1 MQHITRSRSRSLK
14 RQEPKS
20 TAKLRPSVKIKKQ
33 VIPIEK
39 HHKTTENLENI
50 EQESKNPIKVPSI
63 FAKPDL
69 FQENEQKFAS
79 LLAENPD
86 SFECQLL
93 LFQKA
98 YYLRKSGLKAPLIN
112 LSQTLIDRF
121 GKEYPELRCLEL
133 DLEVF
138 RKKILGIESQLL
150 EKEVQL
156 TAARLELEDFL
167 GRPYEDS
174 LIVSEFEQFL
184 RQAVSLMK
192 KYWALLFRKEE
203 IHEILEKI
211 GSDGWDIDESNA
223 VVSHLTQQLN
233 KLRDFEGDFDA
244 SPLWRR
250 HQFFQR
256 LYHGKFMVFSE
267 KMEEAS
273 EDYIKY
279 RIFRKK
285 LEVFLVIDEKI
296 DLPSFVFQNSTKAY
310 EDLHEYLFDVIDL
323 SELPVI
329 SHMNSSGKE
338 KIQLFEQQSFEV
350 LETLLSQARS
360 FCPNPND
367 PQEEGAAEP
376 IRVREFLTEKR
387 DAAVKLESLLSN
399 YINKPSKDTGDSGSF
414 ADLKS
419 LCKKSNVF
427 LRVFTRIYEKK
438 LERKESFFALQLK
451 PAAKVNEKPGPN
463 EALLIENYA
472 RETSQELF
480 ELLSLTRLSYG
491 VLSALSQHYDNFIR
505 LKIEGYPKEKKLLGQ
520 MSGLVKFIET
530 LKGMFREFKE
540 LKDMQEFLDLP
551 GFGLLFERQFFRLEL
566 GLETLR
572 KTGELLND
580 FPIRLIRDQGI
591 IDKILYFR
599 VFLWLKEGE
608 AFGAQTKPKRLSEV
622 SLLQDGL
629 EKLKQDFPGMVEPLL
644 GPHYL
649 YKEFMVFSQ
658 RFTTFF
664 SLYHNR
670 ILAPLAYKEP
680 LELETHE
687 DFMLLRQDLQFL
699 RTEAKAL
706 HLEFEVGMKHIE
718 DFEVLARESEKTG
731 VLLTKVKEGS
741 GVAVDQVRTAH
752 EFARNCKLTALFPYF
767 EKSKETAGFYQAALQ
782 QLVEIKKVF
791 NEKKLRYTKLI
802 VLQLHCR
809 EGNCVASEHVGFE
822 LGLYADFM
830 QKVKGKLEIER
841 LLELLAKQKF
851 NVRNY
856 KEVLKQSF
864 QITSALQENIR
875 NFLSRRKIEDLES
888 SNAVEVLSEI
898 IALRN
903 ELVRK
908 PAFFCD
914 EMALFSCFEYRFQ
927 AMSLLQGLVSYGSK
941 APEPLSLDKP
951 QSPFLMNSI
960 ELWRETLN
968 SGTGLL
974 SLYESNETEEV
985 SDELQ
990 KVKFVVQ
997 QIEERLS
1004 KLEGLREPIKQLRAF
1019 QQFLLEQAEGFFEEV
1034 LLNGFSEKTKDFLTK
1049 RQGFLDWTVDFQQLA
1064 KDVLETHILVSEDL
1078 EFLRDLHR
1086 KSEEITRSLKIINQ
1100 TVKKSVESKV
1110 HRSLPSDLVINVFRS
1125 LHASPFKFPKS
1136 EELLNR
1142 LISMIRLFKE
1152 RASQRDPGDCLE
1164 ILRLYSDNPIFLP
1177 EFEPL
1182 LSDLKEFEFVRN
1194 RLLEAKDPEQPITQD
1209 EDDVIEIEEEDEEPE
1224 FSWEDCEELGK
1235 KLRKRAFYREVEG
1248 FEVAVKELWGRKLKI
1263 LEQTSFNRR
1272 PKAFFQVTREDLKVL
1287 AVEGEGFLRI
1297 MGQDE
1302 GVKKNMA
1309 FLRRFISKVNGEL
1322 LRIARSVLNS
1332 RESIGQIKESSQVFA
1347 KCVDLSSE
1355 IQKIVE
1361 MSEGELRIFVNRAE
1375 NNESFREKLDLLDD
1389 KPKDY
1394 ENNTI
1399 KPSEETKVP
1408 ESQPAKNFKTFQSMF
1423 TKPNKPAPAKRGRP
1437 GQNQKKPAAN
1447 QEPNPPTVDTEINNS
1462 SEQQQQEPLPNPD
1475 QVLELFKSRKED
1487 RGNLVLVERERA
1499 RSVELLSDC
1508 LQKNPHL
1515 TSEYSFKWVASR
1527 LEAQLFRRYTEAG
1540 EKYRRAMI
1548 ELMDVLQD
1556 LAGQGG
1562 WTVRLLRDEKAVSLE
1577 ELLMKRAEIKRPL
1590 EEKGM
1595 VPEEKETMEKNGEL
1609 LQEEED
1615 LEGLMDL
1622 IREEFQRDKEV
1633 LLVEEEGA

>member
-14 RQEPKS
+14 RQEPRS
-20 TAKLRPSVKIKKQ
+20 TVKLRPSVKIKKAE

-39 HHKTTENLENI
+39 PQKTSENHENS
-50 EQESKNPIKVPSI
+50 EQDSKKLIKLPSI

-79 LLAENPD
+79 FVAENPN
-86 SFECQLL
+86 SFESQLFSL
-93 LFQKA
+93 QKV

-112 LSQTLIDRF
+112 LSQAVIDHF
-121 GKEYPELRCLEL
+121 GKEYPEFRCLEL

-138 RKKILGIESQLL
+138 RKKILEVESQLL

-156 TAARLELEDFL
+156 AAAGQELEDFL
-167 GRPYEDS
+167 GRPYEES

-184 RQAVSLMK
+184 RQAVSVMR
-192 KYWALLFRKEE
+192 KYWNLLFRKEE
-203 IHEILEKI
+203 IHEILGKI

-223 VVSHLTQQLN
+223 VVSRLTQQLN

-244 SPLWRR
+244 CPLWRR

-256 LYHGKFMVFSE
+256 LYQGKFLVFSE
-267 KMEEAS
+267 KMEDVS
-273 EDYIKY
+273 EEYIKY

-285 LEVFLVIDEKI
+285 LEVFLVLDEKI
-296 DLPSFVFQNSTKAY
+296 DLASFVFQNSTKAY
-310 EDLHEYLFDVIDL
+310 EDLHDYLFDVIDL

-338 KIQLFEQQSFEV
+338 KILLFEQQSFEV

-360 FCPNPND
+360 FCPNINE

-376 IRVREFLTEKR
+376 IRVREFLAEKR

-399 YINKPSKDTGDSGSF
+399 YINKPTKDTGDAGSF
-414 ADLKS
+414 AELKS

-438 LERKESFFALQLK
+438 LERKESFFAAQLK
-451 PAAKVNEKPGPN
+451 PATKTNEKPGPN

-480 ELLSLTRLSYG
+480 ELLSLTKLSYG

-520 MSGLVKFIET
+520 MSGLVKFLEA

-566 GLETLR
+566 GLDALR
-572 KTGELLND
+572 KTGDLLTD

-599 VFLWLKEGE
+599 AFLWLKEEE

-629 EKLKQDFPGMVEPLL
+629 EKLKQDFPGIIEPLL

-649 YKEFMVFSQ
+649 YKEFNAFSQ

-687 DFMLLRQDLQFL
+687 DFLLLRHDLQFL
-699 RTEAKAL
+699 RSEAKAL
-706 HLEFEVGMKHIE
+706 HLEFEVGLKHIE
-718 DFEVLARESEKTG
+718 DFEILARESEKTG
-731 VLLTKVKEGS
+731 VLLAKVKEGS
-741 GVAVDQVRTAH
+741 GLAVDQVRTAH
-752 EFARNCKLTALFPYF
+752 EFSRNCKLTALFPYF

-841 LLELLAKQKF
+841 LLELLARQKF

-856 KEVLKQSF
+856 KEILKQSF

-875 NFLSRRKIEDLES
+875 SFLSRRKIEDLDS

-914 EMALFSCFEYRFQ
+914 EMALFSCFEFRFQ

-941 APEPLSLDKP
+941 APEPLIDKP
-951 QSPFLMNSI
+951 QSLFLMNSI

-974 SLYESNETEEV
+974 NLYESNETEEV
-985 SDELQ
+985 RDELQ
-990 KVKFVVQ
+990 RVKSAVQ

-1004 KLEGLREPIKQLRAF
+1004 RLEGLREPIKQLRAF

-1034 LLNGFSEKTKDFLTK
+1034 LLNGFSDKTKDFLTR
-1049 RQGFLDWTVDFQQLA
+1049 RQGFLDWTADFQQLA
-1064 KDVLETHILVSEDL
+1064 KDVLDTHILVSEDL
-1078 EFLRDLHR
+1078 EFLKDLHR
-1086 KSEEITRSLKIINQ
+1086 KSEEITRSLNIINQ
-1100 TVKKSVESKV
+1100 TVKKSVKGMV

-1125 LHASPFKFPKS
+1125 LHSSPFKFPKS

-1142 LISMIRLFKE
+1142 LISMIRRFKD
-1152 RASQRDPGDCLE
+1152 RASRQDPGECLD

-1194 RLLEAKDPEQPITQD
+1194 RLLEAKEPEKPISQD

-1235 KLRKRAFYREVEG
+1235 KLHKREFYREVEG
-1248 FEVAVKELWGRKLKI
+1248 FDVAVKELWGRKLKI
-1263 LEQTSFNRR
+1263 MEQISFNRR
-1272 PKAFFQVTREDLKVL
+1272 PKAFFQVTREDLRVL
-1287 AVEGEGFLRI
+1287 AVEGEGFMRI
-1297 MGQDE
+1297 MDQDE

-1309 FLRRFISKVNGEL
+1309 FLKRFISKVNGEL
-1322 LRIARSVLNS
+1322 LRIARTVLSN

-1347 KCVDLSSE
+1347 KCVDLSNE

-1375 NNESFREKLDLLDD
+1375 NNESFRERLDVLEE
-1389 KPKDY
+1389 KPNNQE
-1394 ENNTI
+1394 ENKN
-1399 KPSEETKVP
+1399 KPSEETKIT
-1408 ESQPAKNFKTFQSMF
+1408 ENQPAKNFKTFQSMF
-1423 TKPNKPAPAKRGRP
+1423 SKPNKPAPAKRGRP
-1437 GQNQKKPAAN
+1437 GQNQKKPAAD
-1447 QEPNPPTVDTEINNS
+1447 QEPIPQVVDSEITE
-1462 SEQQQQEPLPNPD
+1462 QKQQEPQSNPD
-1475 QVLELFKSRKED
+1475 QVLELFKSRKVD

-1499 RSVELLSDC
+1499 RSVELLTDC

-1515 TSEYSFKWVASR
+1515 PSEYSFKWVASR

-1556 LAGQGG
+1556 LARQVG
-1562 WTVRLLRDEKAVSLE
+1562 WTGRLLKDEKAVSLE

-1590 EEKGM
+1590 EEKKM
-1595 VPEEKETMEKNGEL
+1595 ITEEKETMEMNGEVM
-1609 LQEEED
+1609 QEEED
-1615 LEGLMDL
+1615 LEGLMEL

-1633 LLVEEEGA
+1633 LLVEEEA